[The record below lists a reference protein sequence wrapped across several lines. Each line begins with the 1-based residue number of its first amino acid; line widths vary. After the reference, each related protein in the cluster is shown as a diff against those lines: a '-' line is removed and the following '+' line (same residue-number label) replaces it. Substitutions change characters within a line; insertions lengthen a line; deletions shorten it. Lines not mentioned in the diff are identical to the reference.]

1 MWLCKYPQL
10 KEKKMSSFKSKRIRV
25 ISAIVASL
33 ALTLTGTAF
42 ASAAGKTMANCP
54 VTLIPKTTDNPF
66 FAAIHYGADQAATE
80 LSGKK
85 VNFTGTAQTDAQG
98 QIQRVQAATTNK
110 ACVINIASVD
120 STALVPALTAAKKAG
135 VKVVTYDAD
144 VLPKARTLFISQD
157 SEKALGVGMFKAL
170 AAQMNYKGDYAIL
183 SAQSTAQNQNAWLR
197 EAANEAKKPQYKN
210 MHLVK
215 TVYGDD
221 DDKKSY
227 DQAVALMNAYPKLS
241 GIFTPEPAGLGGAV
255 KAKDDLK
262 YDPNLVITGLGWP
275 PGQGDLLKSGKVKSF
290 ILWSPVD
297 LGYLTYYANNA
308 LVTGKITGRT
318 GDTFMAGRLGK
329 MTVGANGVVI
339 MNGMVTYTAGNVDSL
354 LDGYKISD

>member
-1 MWLCKYPQL
+1 
-10 KEKKMSSFKSKRIRV
+10 MSNFNSKRVRV
-25 ISAIVASL
+25 LGVIVASL
-33 ALTLTGTAF
+33 ALTLSGTSLV
-42 ASAAGKTMANCP
+42 SAAGKTMATCP
-54 VTLIPKTTDNPF
+54 VTMIPKTTDNPF
-66 FAAIHYGADQAATE
+66 FAAIHYGADQAAKE
-80 LSGKK
+80 LSGSK

-110 ACVINIASVD
+110 VCVINIASVD
-120 STALVPALTAAKKAG
+120 STALVPALRAAMKKG

-144 VLPKARTLFISQD
+144 VLPSARTLFISQD
-157 SEKALGVGMFKAL
+157 SEVALGVGMFKAL

-197 EAANEAKKPQYKN
+197 EAAKEAKKPKYKN

-227 DQAVALMNAYPKLS
+227 DQAVALMNAYPNLS

-262 YDPNLVITGLGWP
+262 YNPNLVITGLGWP

-308 LVTGKITGRT
+308 LVTGKIKGRV
-318 GDTFMAGRLGK
+318 GDTFAAGRLGK
-329 MTVGANGVVI
+329 MTVGPKGVVV
-339 MNGMVTYTAGNVDSL
+339 MHGMVTYTAANVDSL
-354 LDGYKISD
+354 LSGYKTSD

>member
-1 MWLCKYPQL
+1 MRNFQSRKVQVLGVVL
-10 KEKKMSSFKSKRIRV
+10 
-25 ISAIVASL
+25 ASL
-33 ALTLTGTAF
+33 ALSFSGTTLGN
-42 ASAAGKTMANCP
+42 AAGKTMSTCP

-66 FAAIHYGADQAATE
+66 FAAIHYGADQAAKE
-80 LSGKK
+80 LKGLK

-110 ACVINIASVD
+110 ACIINIASVD
-120 STALVPALTAAKKAG
+120 STALVPALKAAIKKG
-135 VKVVTYDAD
+135 VKVVTFDAD
-144 VLPKARTLFISQD
+144 VAVSARTLFISQD

-170 AAQMNYKGDYAIL
+170 AAQMGYKGEYAIL

-197 EAANEAKKPQYKN
+197 EAAIEAKKPIYKA
-210 MHLVK
+210 MRLVK

-227 DQAVALMNAYPKLS
+227 DQAVALMNAYPNRG
-241 GIFTPEPAGLGGAV
+241 GIFAPEPAGVGGAV

-262 YDPNLVITGLGWP
+262 YNPNLVITGLGWP

-308 LVTGKITGRT
+308 LVTGKIKGRI
-318 GDTFMAGRLGK
+318 GDTFNAGRLGK
-329 MTVGANGVVI
+329 MKVGKNGVVI
-339 MNGMVTYTAGNVDSL
+339 MRGMVTYTAANFDSL
-354 LDGYKISD
+354 LSGYKTSD